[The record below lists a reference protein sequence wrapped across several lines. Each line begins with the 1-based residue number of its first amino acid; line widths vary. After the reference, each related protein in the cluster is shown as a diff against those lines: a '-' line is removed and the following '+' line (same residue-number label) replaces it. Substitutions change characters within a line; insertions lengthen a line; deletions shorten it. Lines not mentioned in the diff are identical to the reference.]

1 MIILNDCGKVNTWRE
16 NKLKPLRSAGGF
28 SHYTLY
34 FSFGDKGIV
43 LAPYQVGQRLQ
54 LKTVIFRH
62 EEAHMD
68 PGREAEI
75 VAEAKSSG

>member
-1 MIILNDCGKVNTWRE
+1 MLKVKSGQESVFFIHFWLPVFQLPT
-16 NKLKPLRSAGGF
+16 
-28 SHYTLY
+28 
-34 FSFGDKGIV
+34 V